1 MKPLLRQIYDNFSGF
16 TLYKR
21 KFCEDKDIKVFKVLK
36 DFKVVKEYCKK
47 IGFGTG
53 ISYKIL

>member
-16 TLYKR
+16 TLCAG
-21 KFCEDKDIKVFKVLK
+21 KFCEDNDIKVFKVLK
-36 DFKVVKEYCKK
+36 DFKAVKEDCKK
-47 IGFGTG
+47 IGFGTR

>member
-21 KFCEDKDIKVFKVLK
+21 KFCEDNDIKVFNALK
-36 DFKVVKEYCKK
+36 DFKTVKNNCKK